1 MKIIILYISCKK
13 TTERFLNL
21 ECIRK
26 YEKVREKYSDIHIY
40 RILGKNNECDF
51 PTFYVDCEDYYE
63 NLPAKVALG
72 IKKAYEKFPDL
83 DYIVKVDDDTEINL
97 DTLIEFIEKNKE
109 LDYSGYVISAPY
121 GRIETHHIGKC
132 NKEEYNKLAV
142 SLPPFI
148 ICIGV
153 LYILSK
159 KSVKVVI
166 ENDIPYNQIYEDVHM
181 GVLLENNNIKTTH
194 IHATSESKHDYLTK
208 KCIGW
213 HNKYHTEYEPFEI
226 L

>member
-1 MKIIILYISCKK
+1 MQIIILYISCQK
-13 TTERFLNL
+13 TTERFLHL

-26 YEKVREKYSDIHIY
+26 YKKIIEKYPNIHIF
-40 RILGKNNECDF
+40 RVLGKNNECAF

-63 NLPAKVALG
+63 NLPAKVALC
-72 IKKAYEKFPDL
+72 IKKAYEKFPHL

-109 LDYSGYVISAPY
+109 LDYAGYVISAPY

-132 NKEEYNKLAV
+132 HNEEYNKLSV
-142 SLPPFI
+142 NLPPFT

-159 KSVKVVI
+159 KSVKVII
-166 ENDIPYNQIYEDVHM
+166 END
-181 GVLLENNNIKTTH
+181 
-194 IHATSESKHDYLTK
+194 STK
-208 KCIGW
+208 QK
-213 HNKYHTEYEPFEI
+213 
-226 L
+226 